1 MLGRISERLQV
12 IIEIPSY
19 SPAIQYEVDNKSGAL
34 FVKRF
39 LETSM
44 HFPCDYGYIPQTAST
59 LHDFLRAIAITP
71 IPVMRHCLIH
81 CRVIGMLEI
90 NHRDSIENKIV
101 VVPIDELTERYDD
114 VHTIK
119 DLPLSLLN
127 KIAHFFMH
135 YQNIELR
142 HPVVMTTW
150 HDKKAATAE
159 LKACMKRYEENIK
172 ELAIA

>member
-1 MLGRISERLQV
+1 MLGRISEHLQV

-44 HFPCDYGYIPQTAST
+44 HFPCDYGYIPQTTST
-59 LHDFLRAIAITP
+59 HHDFLRAIAITP

-81 CRVIGMLEI
+81 CRVIGMLAI
-90 NHRDSIENKIV
+90 NHRDSIQNKIV

-119 DLPLSLLN
+119 DLPLSLLD

-135 YQNIELR
+135 YQNIEL
-142 HPVVMTTW
+142 HHTVVTTTW

-159 LKACMKRYEENIK
+159 LKACMQRYEENIK

>member
-1 MLGRISERLQV
+1 MLGRISEHLQV

-44 HFPCDYGYIPQTAST
+44 HFPCDYGYIPYTASIQ
-59 LHDFLRAIAITP
+59 HDFLRAIVITP

-81 CRVIGMLEI
+81 CRIIGMLEI
-90 NHRDSIENKIV
+90 SYQNFVENKIV
-101 VVPIDELTERYDD
+101 VVPIDKLTDRYDD
-114 VHTIK
+114 VHTVK
-119 DLPLSLLN
+119 DLPLSLLD
-127 KIAHFFMH
+127 KIAHFFVH
-135 YQNIELR
+135 YQNMELP
-142 HPVVMTTW
+142 HALVTTKW
-150 HDKKAATAE
+150 HDKNAAITE
-159 LKACMKRYEENIK
+159 LIACMKRHEGNIK